1 VPLACLTIPAI
12 ALACEIA
19 ERPALATEAVAIT
32 GESRARVLECSPRAL
47 SLGVWQGMPLRKA
60 TALCPGLVVLEQR
73 PALVARVAAHLVEA
87 IASISPLVEE
97 GEPGIVYAD
106 LRGMEALYPRPGLV
120 EQAIFDAVPSG
131 IEPRLGTANTKFTA
145 EIAARCSLP
154 GESLRIEPDEARD
167 FLSGKPA
174 SWLPL
179 DHEAIER
186 LGLLGIRTIGDF
198 AAFPRPAV
206 EAQFGK
212 AGGRAWLAARGED
225 PSPLRPRPFERE
237 QVLERVQAQPP
248 LVSRDAIARTTEQML
263 IRALRHPRALNRF
276 VCSVRVCATTDDD
289 RLWERVRVL
298 REPAG
303 GQVRLWAAI
312 RPLLEDADYPGPVAE
327 LELELGGLTSESG
340 RQPALLN
347 AEQIRKR
354 EQLDEMVRH
363 LKVRYG
369 HPALARVVE
378 VEPWSRIPERRHAL
392 MDYDP

>member
-1 VPLACLTIPAI
+1 MPLACLTIPAL
-12 ALACEIA
+12 ALACEVA
-19 ERPALATEAVAIT
+19 ERPALAAQLVAVT
-32 GESRARVLECSPRAL
+32 DESRVRVLECSARAA
-47 SLGVWQGMPLRKA
+47 SLGVWSGMSLRKA
-60 TALCPGLVVLEQR
+60 TALCPGLIVLEQR
-73 PALVARVAAHLVEA
+73 PALVARVAAHLVDA

-106 LRGMEALYPRPGLV
+106 LRGMEALYPRPGMV
-120 EQAIFDAVPSG
+120 EQAIFDAVPLGLRPCLG
-131 IEPRLGTANTKFTA
+131 IADTKFTTG
-145 EIAARCSLP
+145 IAARCALP
-154 GESLRIEPDEARD
+154 GEPLRVEPATAKD
-167 FLSGKPA
+167 FLAGKPA
-174 SWLPL
+174 AWLPL

-186 LGLLGIRTIGDF
+186 LGLLGIRTIGEF
-198 AAFPRPAV
+198 AAFARSAV

-248 LVSRDAIARTTEQML
+248 LVSREAITRTVEQML

-276 VCSVRVCATTDDD
+276 VCSVRLCATTDDD
-289 RLWERVRVL
+289 RLWERIRVL

-312 RPLLEDADYPGPVAE
+312 RPLLEEADYHGPVAE

-347 AEQIRKR
+347 AEQIRKH

-369 HPALARVVE
+369 HPAVARVVE

>member
-1 VPLACLTIPAI
+1 MLLACLTIPEL
-12 ALACEIA
+12 ALACEVA
-19 ERPALATEAVAIT
+19 ERPALAAQAIAIT
-32 GESRARVLECSPRAL
+32 DESRARVFECSSRAA
-47 SLGVWQGMPLRKA
+47 SLGVWPGMPLRKA
-60 TALCPGLVVLEQR
+60 TALCPRLVVLEQR
-73 PALVARVAAHLVEA
+73 PALVARVAVQLVEA

-106 LRGMEALYPRPGLV
+106 LRGMEALYPRSGLV
-120 EQAIFDAVPSG
+120 EQAIFDAVPPG
-131 IEPRLGTANTKFTA
+131 LQPRLGIADTKFTTG
-145 EIAARCSLP
+145 IAARCAPP
-154 GESLRIEPDEARD
+154 GETLRIEPADAKD
-167 FLSGKPA
+167 FLAGKPA
-174 SWLPL
+174 TWLPL

-186 LGLLGIRTIGDF
+186 LRLLGIRSIGEF
-198 AAFPRPAV
+198 AALPRSAV

-212 AGGRAWLAARGED
+212 AGGQAWLAARGKD
-225 PSPLRPRPFERE
+225 PSPLQPRPYERE
-237 QVLERVQAQPP
+237 RVLEHVQAQPP
-248 LVSRDAIARTTEQML
+248 LVSREAITRTAEQML

-276 VCSVRVCATTDDD
+276 VCSVRLCATTDDD
-289 RLWERVRVL
+289 RLWERIRVL

-303 GQVRLWAAI
+303 GQTRLWAAI
-312 RPLLEDADYPGPVAE
+312 RPLLDEADYPGPVAE

-347 AEQIRKR
+347 AEQIRKH

-369 HPALARVVE
+369 HPAVARVVE